1 MEKLQAFQAA
11 ARESGFVEV
20 EETEGGSVLWFRKDT
35 ADAATETHQR
45 ICMDS
50 LTNSVTVY
58 WATVPGK
65 IDSKTFRSAPALREW
80 FALRPVTVSQPPH

>member
-1 MEKLQAFQAA
+1 MEKLQTFQAA
-11 ARESGFVEV
+11 AREGGFIEV
-20 EETEGGSVLWFRKDT
+20 EEAEGGTVLWFRKDT

-58 WATVPGK
+58 WATAPGK
-65 IDSKTFRSAPALREW
+65 IDSKTFRNVPALKEW
-80 FALRPVTVSQPPH
+80 FALQPASTTTAHA

>member
-11 ARESGFVEV
+11 ALEGGFVEV

-58 WATVPGK
+58 WATAPGK
-65 IDSKTFRSAPALREW
+65 IESKTFRNVPALKEW
-80 FALRPVTVSQPPH
+80 FARQPASTTAHA